1 MEAAGVIGLFIAVA
15 SGFASF
21 LFGRWLSRKRREKKA
36 AKARATEEALQSRQV
51 RRARERQRR

>member
-1 MEAAGVIGLFIAVA
+1 MEAGVIGLFIAVV

-21 LFGRWLSRKRREKKA
+21 MFGRWLSRRRREKKA
-36 AKARATEEALQSRQV
+36 AQSRAAEEASQSRQV

>member
-1 MEAAGVIGLFIAVA
+1 MEAGVIGIFIAVV

-21 LFGRWLSRKRREKKA
+21 MFGRWLSRRRREKKA
-36 AKARATEEALQSRQV
+36 AQARAAEHALQSRQV